1 MGASQWLLGG
11 GSDEQRDGSAG
22 IAAHAILSGVAVW
35 FASALAPLG
44 VGLPSDEAWTHQVI
58 ARSLADH
65 GSLTFPGVQGAVFA
79 SPLWDALLAIN
90 LATIKV
96 EPARWAFG
104 LGVVCHVAT
113 VNMLHGIVADD
124 PPKGVTKLPWR
135 LACFGGALAVA
146 CSADLIG
153 FVASGNETALFVALV
168 LGSAWLATRDRYAA
182 AGIVAALAGLTR
194 PEGFAMGVLIAVFAY
209 SRTREVSRSEA
220 AIAAPLIAGLV
231 AGALMSTGTL
241 QLVSTMWSGRYWS
254 WFEMSAGLPD
264 GALIGELVSAWITR
278 LGDSMG
284 LARHHPALVWIA
296 CALAAYGA
304 LRLALVRRATGA
316 RLLLA
321 FGVVQVWLMLHC
333 LAQQGWGGAWQPLV
347 PLLFVFCASVGS
359 ALVVFDLGVIALSSS
374 SRAATAAGVA
384 AMIWLVPAYEGFLAQ
399 QSAYRL
405 GVADI
410 EATLLEMGDRVSA
423 LPADAVVASYDSGAI
438 AYLSRRPVLDIGRLA
453 NTEVASLAEHGR
465 VWEYLRDKNVT
476 HIVLPDGF
484 ASRLHLDDNPAVT
497 MKSTATVSALSRSF
511 SLYEISF
518 TGRPGPRLV
527 VTPRSERHAIHDDE
541 HLVPRRERYLAEHA
555 LAVLDDWEIP
565 VDLALASAPRSSTGP
580 GCAIDIGR
588 FGVDARNC
596 DRIGPTAS
604 VRTALAEQLQPYLD
618 ARDLGGAARA
628 IPQALAKV
636 RRGWDDEFV
645 PLLPPT
651 RPPSPDGHGGVPWT
665 APPWGIAL
673 ALATLCAACAAG
685 LYAASL
691 DRKTSVMGWLREV
704 PSVFRRRSAT

>member
-1 MGASQWLLGG
+1 M
-11 GSDEQRDGSAG
+11 
-22 IAAHAILSGVAVW
+22 W

-58 ARSLADH
+58 ARSLVEH

-79 SPLWDALLAIN
+79 SPLWDVLLAIN

-104 LGVVCHVAT
+104 LGVVCHVAA

-124 PPKGVTKLPWR
+124 PPKGVAKLPWR

-168 LGSAWLATRDRYAA
+168 LGSAWLATRDRYAT
-182 AGIVAALAGLTR
+182 AGVVAALAGVTR

-209 SRTREVSRSEA
+209 ARTREASRSEA
-220 AIAAPLIAGLV
+220 AIAAPLVGGLV
-231 AGALMSTGTL
+231 VGALMSTGTL
-241 QLVSTMWSGRYWS
+241 QLASTMWSGRYWS

-264 GALIGELVSAWITR
+264 SDLIVELVSAWITR

-304 LRLALVRRATGA
+304 LRLALVRHATGA

-333 LAQQGWGGAWQPLV
+333 LAQQGWGGAWQPFV
-347 PLLFVFCASVGS
+347 PLLFVFCASIGS

-374 SRAATAAGVA
+374 SRVATAAGVA
-384 AMIWLVPAYEGFLAQ
+384 ATIWLVPAYDGFLAQ

-423 LPADAVVASYDSGAI
+423 LPENAVVASYDSGAI

-476 HIVLPDGF
+476 HVVLPDGF
-484 ASRLHLDDNPAVT
+484 ASRLHLDDNPAVA

-511 SLYEISF
+511 SLYEVSY

-527 VTPRSERHAIHDDE
+527 VTPRSERRAIRDDE

-555 LAVLDDWEIP
+555 LAVLDDWEVP
-565 VDLALASAPRSSTGP
+565 VDLAVAGTPRANG
-580 GCAIDIGR
+580 GAVCAIDLGR
-588 FGVDARNC
+588 LGVDARNC
-596 DRIGPTAS
+596 DRIGPPSS
-604 VRTALAEQLQPYLD
+604 VRAALAEQLQPFLD
-618 ARDLGGAARA
+618 ACDFGGAARA

-636 RRGWDDEFV
+636 RRSSDDEFV

-651 RPPSPDGHGGVPWT
+651 RPPSPDGRGGVPWT
-665 APPWGIAL
+665 APPWGLAL
-673 ALATLCAACAAG
+673 ALATLCATCAAG

-691 DRKTSVMGWLREV
+691 DRKASLTAWLRAM
-704 PSVFRRRSAT
+704 PSMLRGRAT

>member
-1 MGASQWLLGG
+1 VGASQWLLGG

-35 FASALAPLG
+35 FASAFAPLG

-58 ARSLADH
+58 ARSLVEH
-65 GSLTFPGVQGAVFA
+65 GSLTFPGVQGSIYA
-79 SPLWDALLAIN
+79 SPVWDVLLAIN
-90 LATIKV
+90 LVTLKV
-96 EPARWAFG
+96 DPSRWAFG
-104 LGVVCHVAT
+104 LGLVCHVAT

-124 PPKGVTKLPWR
+124 PPSGIAKLPWR

-168 LGSAWLATRDRYAA
+168 MGAAWLATRDRYAT

-194 PEGFAMGVLIAVFAY
+194 PEGFAMGALIAVFAY
-209 SRTREVSRSEA
+209 SRTREASRSEA
-220 AIAAPLIAGLV
+220 AIAAPLIGGLV
-231 AGALMSTGTL
+231 VGALMSTGTL

-264 GALIGELVSAWITR
+264 GDLIVELVSAWITR

-284 LARHHPALVWIA
+284 LARHHPALVWMA
-296 CALAAYGA
+296 CALATYGA
-304 LRLALVRRATGA
+304 LRLALVRHATGA
-316 RLLLA
+316 RLLFA
-321 FGVVQVWLMLHC
+321 FGVVQLWLMLHC
-333 LAQQGWGGAWQPLV
+333 LAQQGWGGAWQPFV
-347 PLLFVFCASVGS
+347 PLLFVFCASMGS
-359 ALVVFDLGVIALSSS
+359 ALVVFDLGVIALSST
-374 SRAATAAGVA
+374 SRIAMAAGAAT
-384 AMIWLVPAYEGFLAQ
+384 MIWLVPAYEGFLAQ

-423 LPADAVVASYDSGAI
+423 LPESAVVASYDAGAI
-438 AYLSRRPVLDIGRLA
+438 AYLSRRPVIDIGRLA

-465 VWEYLRDKNVT
+465 VWEYLRDRNAT
-476 HIVLPDGF
+476 HVVLPDGF
-484 ASRLHLDDNPAVT
+484 ASRLHLDDNPAVAI
-497 MKSTATVSALSRSF
+497 KSIATVSALSRSF
-511 SLYEISF
+511 SLYEVSY

-527 VTPRSERHAIHDDE
+527 VTQRSERHALRDDE
-541 HLVPRRERYLAEHA
+541 HVVPRRERYLAEHA

-565 VDLALASAPRSSTGP
+565 VDLALVSAPRSSSGP
-580 GCAIDIGR
+580 GCAIDLGR
-588 FGVDARNC
+588 FGVDARDC
-596 DRIGPTAS
+596 DRIGSSTT
-604 VRTALAEQLQPYLD
+604 VRAALVEQVQPFLD
-618 ARDLGGAARA
+618 VQDLGGAVRA

-636 RRGWDDEFV
+636 RRSSDDEFV

-651 RPPSPDGHGGVPWT
+651 RPPSPGGRGGVPWT

-673 ALATLCAACAAG
+673 ALAILGAACAAG

-691 DRKTSVMGWLREV
+691 GRKTSLIVWLRGM
-704 PSVFRRRSAT
+704 PSELLGRRAT